1 MCLTSKPLVALQHS
15 THTICIYTC
24 LTFPPCVPAPQGI
37 YGREMYETW
46 YKMSSMLV
54 GGLQERLQPIITHRY
69 PLKDFQKGFDVMCAG
84 ESGKVILEF

>member
-1 MCLTSKPLVALQHS
+1 MAGKSTQSILHLQ
-15 THTICIYTC
+15 
-24 LTFPPCVPAPQGI
+24 PASPFLFAAPSRQGI

-69 PLKDFQKGFDVMCAG
+69 PLEDFQKGFDVMCAG